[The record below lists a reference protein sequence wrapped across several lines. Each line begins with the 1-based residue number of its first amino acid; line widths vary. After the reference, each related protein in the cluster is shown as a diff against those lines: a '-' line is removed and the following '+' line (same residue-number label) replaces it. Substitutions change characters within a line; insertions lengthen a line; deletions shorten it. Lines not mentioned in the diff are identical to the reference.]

1 MRVLL
6 AAVFLFTT
14 SWAVPVGYIEIQTDS
29 APSEVF
35 LDRELVVMD
44 ADKVVAEA
52 RPGKHFV
59 SLYPPRKVFL
69 AFKDEVPEKFWEPLR
84 EARALGGER
93 ELISS
98 YERGAVKVGTKW
110 VYVSPEDTV
119 LVRLSHEKVKET
131 YGKDSSCLLG
141 TFVGWTLL
149 LGGGMIVSVL
159 LANLD

>member
-1 MRVLL
+1 MRLVV
-6 AAVFLFTT
+6 AAAFLFTT
-14 SWAVPVGYIEIQTDS
+14 SWAGPLGYIEIQTDS

-35 LDRELVVMD
+35 LDRQLVVMD
-44 ADKVVAEA
+44 QDKVVAEA

-59 SLYPPRKVFL
+59 SFYPPRKVFL

-98 YERGAVKVGTKW
+98 YERGAVRVGTRW
-110 VYVSPEDTV
+110 VYVVPEDTV
-119 LVRLSHEKVKET
+119 LVRLSHEKVRET
-131 YGKDSSCLLG
+131 YSKDSSCLLG
-141 TFVGWTLL
+141 TFVGWTVL
-149 LGGGMIVSVL
+149 LGVGMVVSVL